1 MEEGGEILFLMGRVA
16 LEDGPIRILNTW
28 SLNTDTY
35 FGSIFLRY
43 LENTWQA
50 KVFFA
55 TYFLQPSNNMGHNMF
70 LLGKKGVV
78 LGVEKDLS
86 KPCKI
91 PF

>member
-1 MEEGGEILFLMGRVA
+1 MKGIAA
-16 LEDGPIRILNTW
+16 LLVTRCF
-28 SLNTDTY
+28 SAY

-70 LLGKKGVV
+70 LFGKKGIS

-86 KPCKI
+86 ESCKI